1 MENSSSEIARMRRN
15 RDVFLIQS
23 YSQDEHILPHSTL
36 DDIDPV
42 TLRKFRNRM
51 RDTPMGTL
59 WQNESDE
66 GLLRKLRAYRTD
78 RSTGETGVTLA
89 GLLMF
94 GKHDSILDL
103 WPSFQLDYFEYEN
116 STDEN
121 ARRSDRLT
129 NDGSWAGNL
138 YEFTFQVL
146 GRLQLGLKRPFE
158 LNKDMTRK
166 GETLADI
173 ALREAVANTIIHA
186 DYWVDAG
193 IRITKRPEGLKFVNP
208 GTMLVNKDTLFTD
221 SEQISIC
228 RNKNLQRMF
237 QALGMGDKAGSG
249 VEKITKGWFDTCLAF
264 PQISELGNPWRVVWF
279 LPSVGMIPRKNLDAI
294 IHRIGSQDFSQLSS
308 FEKLVLVCVP
318 FDSFISHG
326 DIQNM
331 LPMHPADL
339 SRYLSRFV
347 ERGYL
352 KTKGRTRGMKYC
364 WSEANARQ
372 MSQLHGNTEQMSPQM
387 SHLNR
392 GGSINST
399 AIRAIDNKG
408 NVEESTLINQMSQL
422 EGKSA
427 QMSHLMS
434 QLPESVLKVKASK
447 KVSQEEM
454 ETAIC
459 DLCRNRWVTSVEM
472 ANILGREKRTLLR
485 ILRSMVLHHVLKAK
499 EEQTNHPQQAYQ
511 TEEKL

>member
-1 MENSSSEIARMRRN
+1 
-15 RDVFLIQS
+15 
-23 YSQDEHILPHSTL
+23 
-36 DDIDPV
+36 
-42 TLRKFRNRM
+42 
-51 RDTPMGTL
+51 
-59 WQNESDE
+59 
-66 GLLRKLRAYRTD
+66 
-78 RSTGETGVTLA
+78 
-89 GLLMF
+89 
-94 GKHDSILDL
+94 
-103 WPSFQLDYFEYEN
+103 
-116 STDEN
+116 
-121 ARRSDRLT
+121 
-129 NDGSWAGNL
+129 
-138 YEFTFQVL
+138 
-146 GRLQLGLKRPFE
+146 
-158 LNKDMTRK
+158 MTRK
-166 GETLADI
+166 AETPADI
-173 ALREAVANTIIHA
+173 ALREAIANTIIHA

-221 SEQISIC
+221 TEQISIC

-264 PQISELGNPWRVVWF
+264 PQISEQANPWRVVWF
-279 LPSVGMIPRKNLDAI
+279 LPSVGMIPRENLDAI
-294 IHRIGSQDFSQLSS
+294 IRRIGVQEFSKLSS

-339 SRYLSRFV
+339 SRHLSRFV
-347 ERGYL
+347 EHGYL

-364 WSEANARQ
+364 WSEANAGQ
-372 MSQLHGNTEQMSPQM
+372 MSQLHGNTGQM
-387 SHLNR
+387 SHLMSHLAR
-392 GGSINST
+392 SGTIHST
-399 AIRAIDNKG
+399 IAGTVDNKG
-408 NVEESTLINQMSQL
+408 NDEELPLFN
-422 EGKSA
+422 

-434 QLPESVLKVKASK
+434 QLPESVQKVKASK

-472 ANILGREKRTLLR
+472 ASILGREKRTLLR

-499 EEQTNHPQQAYQ
+499 EEQINHPQQAYQ
-511 TEEKL
+511 TEEKGEL